1 MRLLLDIQDDKSP
14 FIMELLSN
22 FKFVKTRPLSSE
34 KDRVLESIKES
45 VQEVN
50 LIKAG
55 KKQAKPLSELL
66 DAL

>member
-1 MRLLLDIQDDKSP
+1 
-14 FIMELLSN
+14 MELLSN

-45 VQEVN
+45 VEEVN

-66 DAL
+66 DEL

>member
-1 MRLLLDIQDDKSP
+1 MRLLLDIQDDKLP

-45 VQEVN
+45 VEEVN

-66 DAL
+66 DEL